1 MRIFSE
7 QRGAQQSNGIVMV
20 HDFDHNTMIDHDC
33 LDFLPSVC
41 TNSNLASGELCFQLA
56 HPKIV
61 EPVCTR
67 LQAPLSYA
75 PTPRDAAFTRALS
88 QLLSDPEVSVL
99 EEDEET
105 GYIHALVLPAV
116 GDAEDLELQVLPGA

>member
-1 MRIFSE
+1 
-7 QRGAQQSNGIVMV
+7 MV
-20 HDFDHNTMIDHDC
+20 
-33 LDFLPSVC
+33 
-41 TNSNLASGELCFQLA
+41 
-56 HPKIV
+56 V

-105 GYIHALVLPAV
+105 GYIHALVKPAS
-116 GDAEDLELQVLPGA
+116 GDAEDLEVQVLPGA